1 MSYDKLMRELSRAV
15 AEQHAARA
23 EATRRHDSEQAAVA
37 AELRQAQTAAAAA
50 RRRRRAADELFD
62 RVQNES
68 ARQWQR
74 LRDRLPRR
82 QARRMGVLPRPAE
95 PSRAQIMSEHPA
107 EGSSEL
113 IAEARE
119 LLDQAHRRPALTG
132 GAYAILVL
140 VGVVCAAAAALLA
153 RGFLLA
159 GRNLAGPV
167 GTVLVT
173 VGQIGMFVAPL
184 GGLPAM
190 KWFVDR
196 AGSRVDG
203 GAVAVVVVAG
213 LLTVAAF
220 ALLLP
225 S

>member
-1 MSYDKLMRELSRAV
+1 MSYDELMRELSRAV
-15 AEQHAARA
+15 AEQRAARE
-23 EATRRHDSEQAAVA
+23 EATRQHDSEQATVA

-107 EGSSEL
+107 EGASEL
-113 IAEARE
+113 IAEAKE

-132 GAYAILVL
+132 GAYAILAL
-140 VGVVCAAAAALLA
+140 VGVVCAGRGGPAGAWHPA
-153 RGFLLA
+153 RRPEHCRA
-159 GRNLAGPV
+159 RSGP
-167 GTVLVT
+167 
-173 VGQIGMFVAPL
+173 
-184 GGLPAM
+184 
-190 KWFVDR
+190 
-196 AGSRVDG
+196 S
-203 GAVAVVVVAG
+203 
-213 LLTVAAF
+213 
-220 ALLLP
+220 